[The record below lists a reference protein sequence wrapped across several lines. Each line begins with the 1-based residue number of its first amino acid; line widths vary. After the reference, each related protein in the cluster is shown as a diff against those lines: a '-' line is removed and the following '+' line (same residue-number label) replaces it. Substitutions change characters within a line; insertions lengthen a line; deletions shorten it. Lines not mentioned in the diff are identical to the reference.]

1 MIIEIGGE
9 KMPRNY
15 KKESEWENKKY
26 KRLVAKIDRELAEKF
41 LENLKKPYS
50 VWVKEE
56 IENFLKKN

>member
-1 MIIEIGGE
+1 
-9 KMPRNY
+9 MPRNY
-15 KKESEWENKKY
+15 KKELEWENKKY

-41 LENLKKPYS
+41 LENLKKPYY

>member
-1 MIIEIGGE
+1 
-9 KMPRNY
+9 MPRNY

-56 IENFLKKN
+56 IENFLKKI